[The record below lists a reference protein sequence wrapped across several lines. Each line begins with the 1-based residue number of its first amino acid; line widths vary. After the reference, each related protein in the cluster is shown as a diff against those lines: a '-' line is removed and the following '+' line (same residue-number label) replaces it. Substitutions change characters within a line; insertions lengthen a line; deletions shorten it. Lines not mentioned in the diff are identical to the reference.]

1 MVAGP
6 PRRILGRQVIGDE
19 GGSCGRSHC
28 KYSKKPKEQEGIL
41 PFIEEE
47 EDSQIL

>member
-28 KYSKKPKEQEGIL
+28 KYSKKPKQEGIL
-41 PFIEEE
+41 SFIEEE